1 MKELGKGGFG
11 RVVLGKHRITKKLVA
26 IKYVN
31 VSKFSNS
38 SFSQTKLTFLQE
50 KATNI
55 NMIHTENE
63 MLS

>member
-38 SFSQTKLTFLQE
+38 PFSQQ
-50 KATNI
+50 
-55 NMIHTENE
+55 
-63 MLS
+63 S